1 MDPVGADPA
10 GKQHCHRHPSQKHR
24 ENPNQHRSSGVPAAA
39 DDAAQNTEEA
49 HHHVKG
55 SHNPEFIHT
64 GLYHCEFSGEQLQ
77 WEFPEKEQKGRD
89 EN

>member
-1 MDPVGADPA
+1 M
-10 GKQHCHRHPSQKHR
+10 
-24 ENPNQHRSSGVPAAA
+24 PAAA

-64 GLYHCEFSGEQLQ
+64 GLYHCGFSGEQLQ